1 MDNQSLEASKL
12 LYLNDAGQRN
22 ESIAQTYEAYLNKPL
37 NSVQQGDVILSAGAL
52 GSPQILMLSGVG
64 PKNNL
69 ENFGIHLVLD
79 FEGAGQEMK
88 ENPRIEA
95 STNTDYQFSNVLQVA
110 GVKEDFIFIPEGA
123 IAPTSFNASTIVIAS
138 KIAFPKSKGEL
149 ELNNTDPREKPYSGI
164 QLS

>member
-52 GSPQILMLSGVG
+52 GSPQILMLSGVS

-69 ENFGIHLVLD
+69 ENFGIPPCVRL
-79 FEGAGQEMK
+79 
-88 ENPRIEA
+88 
-95 STNTDYQFSNVLQVA
+95 
-110 GVKEDFIFIPEGA
+110 
-123 IAPTSFNASTIVIAS
+123 
-138 KIAFPKSKGEL
+138 
-149 ELNNTDPREKPYSGI
+149 
-164 QLS
+164 